1 MLRCGKRRKQGC
13 PVTVEPGSRRSTNL
27 QGAAHLQPTPLP
39 PPLPPRAQG
48 RRGSTARACRR
59 HAPNRPP
66 TAWVSSRPVRRH
78 RLGRREPLRV
88 ATHRRLAP
96 LGARCRRVPAAPP
109 EAGTRPCCAVSQP
122 VEAGSRRSRHAACQN
137 TPPGGQAAGFERA
150 GRLGAAGAPARRP
163 RLRRRAAH
171 RGRLLALGRLSRA

>member
-1 MLRCGKRRKQGC
+1 MLRCVRRRQQGC
-13 PVTVEPGSRRSTNL
+13 PVMVEPGRRRIL
-27 QGAAHLQPTPLP
+27 PGRGWAHLPLASSP

-48 RRGSTARACRR
+48 RRGSTTRACRR
-59 HAPNRPP
+59 HTPSRPH
-66 TAWVSSRPVRRH
+66 TARLSSRPVRRH

-109 EAGTRPCCAVSQP
+109 EAGTGPCCAVSQP
-122 VEAGSRRSRHAACQN
+122 VEAGSRRSRHAACPN

-163 RLRRRAAH
+163 RLRRWTAH